1 MCPMF
6 DDGIFIQEAS
16 KMISNIRAYTTTNTA
31 EGKDQDADQIVHGT
45 TENWSPSSRPPQ
57 RKPDAANPPIRRN
70 ILKLSKKLL
79 VSALAFAGITAA
91 SAAYAG
97 PPVTVTFKNNATAE
111 ATYTIITS
119 NESSTYAN
127 ASPKPATKVPA
138 GANNVYTVTSL
149 ISPDVNYANVRY
161 RIGTK
166 ECVFGTTFVNALQPG
181 GYKIPTWNKSATG
194 SGGAICTATIT
205 SYNLTTYAWT
215 VDFIMK

>member
-1 MCPMF
+1 M
-6 DDGIFIQEAS
+6 
-16 KMISNIRAYTTTNTA
+16 
-31 EGKDQDADQIVHGT
+31 
-45 TENWSPSSRPPQ
+45 
-57 RKPDAANPPIRRN
+57 
-70 ILKLSKKLL
+70 KLSKKLL
-79 VSALAFAGITAA
+79 ATALAFAGISAA

-138 GANNVYTVTSL
+138 GTNNAYAVTSL
-149 ISPDVNYANVRY
+149 ISPDANYAVVRY

-166 ECVFGTTFVNALQPG
+166 ECVFSTTFVNALQPG
-181 GYKIPTWNKSATG
+181 GYKIPTWNKTATATN
-194 SGGAICTATIT
+194 GATCTATIT

-215 VDFIMK
+215 VDFVMR

>member
-1 MCPMF
+1 M
-6 DDGIFIQEAS
+6 
-16 KMISNIRAYTTTNTA
+16 
-31 EGKDQDADQIVHGT
+31 
-45 TENWSPSSRPPQ
+45 
-57 RKPDAANPPIRRN
+57 
-70 ILKLSKKLL
+70 KLSKKLL
-79 VSALAFAGITAA
+79 VSTLAFAGITAA

-97 PPVTVTFKNNATAE
+97 PPVTVTFKNNNTTAD

-127 ASPKPATKVPA
+127 ASPKPATTVSKLGSNSYA
-138 GANNVYTVTSL
+138 VTSL

-161 RIGTK
+161 RIGAK

-181 GYKIPTWNKSATG
+181 GYKIPKWTKSATG
-194 SGGAICTATIT
+194 SGGATCTATIT